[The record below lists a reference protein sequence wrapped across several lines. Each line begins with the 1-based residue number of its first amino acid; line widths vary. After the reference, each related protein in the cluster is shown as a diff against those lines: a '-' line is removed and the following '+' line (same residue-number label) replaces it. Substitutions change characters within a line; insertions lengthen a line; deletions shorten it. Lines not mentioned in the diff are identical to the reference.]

1 MKLADGGYFTWDK
14 TTGQMTYNG
23 KPLLSDSRPKPKF
36 ENYDGKFHEISLN
49 NLLKMF

>member
-14 TTGQMTYNG
+14 TTGQMTHNG
-23 KPLLSDSRPKPKF
+23 KPLSERPRVKF
-36 ENYDGKFHEISLN
+36 ENSDGKFHEVSPN